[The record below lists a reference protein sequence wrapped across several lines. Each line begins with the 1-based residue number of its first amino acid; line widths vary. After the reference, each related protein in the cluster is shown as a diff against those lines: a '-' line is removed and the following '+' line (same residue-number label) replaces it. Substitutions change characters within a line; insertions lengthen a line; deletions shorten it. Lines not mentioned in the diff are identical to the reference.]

1 MEKKTDHLFKPGNKL
16 GGRKPGSLNRSTEE
30 MKLTIARAVNNTL
43 NTISSDLEKIKEKD
57 PERAIELALK
67 LMEYSLPKL
76 SRTEMRAEIDQ
87 RIHQIQVNITQ
98 KAVDESGS

>member
-1 MEKKTDHLFKPGNKL
+1 MGKFEKGHQLSK
-16 GGRKPGSLNRSTEE
+16 GRPKGALNRSTEE

-43 NTISSDLEKIKEKD
+43 NTISKDLEEIKKRD
-57 PERAIELALK
+57 PEKAIDLALK

-87 RIHQIQVNITQ
+87 RIHSISVNIT
-98 KAVDESGS
+98 KSGSTD